1 MREIIRYLREL
12 LKKQEQQH
20 ESRPEEESEIEEKR
34 FTEEDISNLDKIDGK
49 VSLLWDS
56 DSGDFNIIAHIPEEN
71 KTKECADV
79 VAFLIHY
86 LQRGQLEE
94 YVASALKGACI
105 ENKEFFESVIA
116 KWHALKLLD
125 GDTQSEEPLVQ
136 PYDVFN
142 TQR

>member
-12 LKKQEQQH
+12 LKKQEPQQ
-20 ESRPEEESEIEEKR
+20 ESRLEEESEIEEKR

-49 VSLLWDS
+49 ISLLWDS

-79 VAFLIHY
+79 AAFLIHY
-86 LQRGQLEE
+86 LQRGELEE
-94 YVASALKGACI
+94 YVASALKGACR